1 MIEIIYTS
9 TDPGITWNT
18 VKLISDE
25 MKASYN
31 RLRFQAAD
39 DIVKYYEEELKKVRA
54 KLNQQENSLTDYNVA
69 NKVINYDEQ
78 TRAIAQNYEY
88 FATRY
93 EEAEKNYES
102 SLKLIEDV
110 ENTCSCEPSLL
121 RPMRNL
127 LIHWKTSLVSVENN
141 RDRNLHL

>member
-1 MIEIIYTS
+1 
-9 TDPGITWNT
+9 
-18 VKLISDE
+18 

-110 ENTCSCEPSLL
+110 EKYMLMRAKLIKANEEFINTLEDVTRISG
-121 RPMRNL
+121 
-127 LIHWKTSLVSVENN
+127 K
-141 RDRNLHL
+141 